1 MTRITALQD
10 DDPYADR
17 RAAPRVPV
25 ALPASLQVGADR
37 HSVQI
42 IDLSSGGAKL
52 LCATDLGA
60 GTGVVLDCGSLTC
73 AAVVRWHTG
82 GQLGI
87 CFAAE
92 LDPREVAALAT
103 RSTALAA
110 LMKTRG

>member
-25 ALPASLQVGADR
+25 ALPASLQVGRDR

-42 IDLSSGGAKL
+42 IDLSSGGAKVQ
-52 LCATDLGA
+52 CATDLPA
-60 GTGVVLDCGSLTC
+60 GTAVVLDCGSLRC
-73 AAVVRWHTG
+73 AAIVRWHTG
-82 GQLGI
+82 GLLGL
-87 CFAAE
+87 CFKDE
-92 LDPREVAALAT
+92 LDPREVSALMA